1 MANRKKIVTPFERD
15 NLTADLSAYLDGELD
30 AERCAEM
37 ERALAQD
44 EALRDALARLRA
56 VSAGLASLPRVKAP
70 VGMAREVRTRIE
82 SPGAPRVVH
91 RWTVWISGA
100 SAAALLALVWL
111 GLPLSGEFGQTS
123 APPMFGLPVDRLR
136 EEKGF
141 VASRRPAEVP
151 ADELLALGYVGG
163 DVDMAEAES
172 EQTESPFARR
182 RSNTAD
188 ASETIAESARFAK
201 ADPNL
206 SGRVRDKA
214 TSSKSA
220 GQYADAEGLDK
231 QDAAPAER
239 AETESALRDAVVG
252 QPVANAATPATRG
265 GGRGGAAEPAIPGG
279 ELANSSSN
287 EIDRGLKE
295 DFDASL
301 EVSPLGGVDGV
312 ETRVLVLT
320 TTMDE
325 YNAAVTALSPDAQT
339 RQVADA
345 RGRRQAGRELLKDD
359 DEADVAMMASMTLER
374 ELTPNALGRML
385 AQLSQAAPRAMIEI
399 ERPATLD
406 GNGFTPPIATTG
418 ADDEAART
426 VTKKETPDVAR
437 STPRPAPP
445 PRAAIPAQPQA
456 DEANAQ
462 ALTDAPAMRKDEFG
476 AAFAGG
482 ERQRWNQPETP
493 SESLERHLAWM
504 RNVLGWY
511 GGWIPDQQKTR
522 RVRVVIL
529 SPPVN
534 AKPPAA
540 DKQDD

>member
-30 AERCAEM
+30 TERCAEM

-44 EALRDALARLRA
+44 ENLRDALARLRA

-100 SAAALLALVWL
+100 SAAALLALAWL
-111 GLPLSGEFGQTS
+111 GLPLAGEIGRES
-123 APPMFGLPVDRLR
+123 APATVGLSVDRLR

-141 VASRRPAEVP
+141 ANSRQPATVP
-151 ADELLALGYVGG
+151 GDELAALGYVGG
-163 DVDMAEAES
+163 VDMAEAEC

-182 RSNTAD
+182 RSKAAD
-188 ASETIAESARFAK
+188 VSETIAESARFAK

-214 TSSKSA
+214 TGSKSA
-220 GQYADAEGLDK
+220 KQFADAEGLDK

-239 AETESALRDAVVG
+239 SETESALRDAALG
-252 QPVANAATPATRG
+252 QPVATAATPATRG

-279 ELANSSSN
+279 ELANSSGN
-287 EIDRGLKE
+287 EIDRGLKSN
-295 DFDASL
+295 FDADL
-301 EVSPLGGVDGV
+301 EMSPLGGVDGV

-339 RQVADA
+339 RVADA

-359 DEADVAMMASMTLER
+359 EEAEVAMMASMTLER
-374 ELTPNALGRML
+374 ELTPDALERML

-437 STPRPAPP
+437 PTPRPAPP

-462 ALTDAPAMRKDEFG
+462 TLTDAPAMRKDEFG

-482 ERQRWNQPETP
+482 ERLRWNQPGTP
-493 SESLERHLAWM
+493 FESLERHLAWM

-511 GGWIPDQQKTR
+511 GGWIPDQQKAR